1 MQEQKFNI
9 ENVKSQCPGA
19 AGNIVVILC
28 GFLITYA
35 FFLFSSC
42 SVSAAENE
50 EKLIIGTRQSPPFV
64 IKKNDGSWEGISVA
78 LWDKIALENGFS
90 YEFREMELLDI
101 LKGVSDNEL
110 DAGVAAITVT
120 AEREEMLDF
129 SQPYYLSK
137 LAIAT
142 REAGVDWK
150 KILKGFFSY
159 GFFRIVVLLALVLL
173 LSGFLVWFFE
183 RRKNPEHFGGSP
195 ARGIGSGFWWAAVTM
210 TTVGYGDKSPRT
222 PAGRVVALVWMFA
235 SLVMISGFTA
245 AITTALTVGSLGVSV
260 TSPRDLHAFKT
271 GTVEGSTSMQY
282 LNEEYIA
289 FQHFATIQ
297 DALQALQEGR
307 IEAVLYDEPIM
318 RYMIA
323 SGKFQG
329 IKIIEASFRYEYYA
343 VALPPDSPR
352 TEDVNRSLLQYL
364 ESENWRSVQFRFL
377 DVVP

>member
-1 MQEQKFNI
+1 MPKQNFNVQKA
-9 ENVKSQCPGA
+9 ESQCLRA
-19 AGNIVVILC
+19 AGTIGAIFCSLC
-28 GFLITYA
+28 MMYVFV
-35 FFLFSSC
+35 LFSPC
-42 SVSAAENE
+42 FVSAAESG
-50 EKLIIGTRQSPPFV
+50 EKLIIGTKRSPPFV
-64 IKKNDGSWEGISVA
+64 MKKSDGSWEGISVA
-78 LWDKIALENGFS
+78 LWEKIALENGFS
-90 YEFREMELLDI
+90 YEFREMELSDI
-101 LKGVSDNEL
+101 LKGVADNEL

-120 AEREEMLDF
+120 AEREETLDF
-129 SQPYYLSK
+129 SQPYYLSG

-142 REAGVDWK
+142 RDEGVDWN

-159 GFFRIVVLLALVLL
+159 GFFRIVMLLSLVLL

-195 ARGIGSGFWWAAVTM
+195 THGIGSGFWWAAVTM
-210 TTVGYGDKSPRT
+210 TTVGYGDKSPKT

-260 TSPRDLHAFKT
+260 NNPRDLHAVKT

-282 LNEEYIA
+282 LNEEYIT

-307 IEAVLYDEPIM
+307 VEAVLYDEPIM

-329 IKIIEASFRYEYYA
+329 IKIIETSFRYAYYA

-352 TEDVNRSLLQYL
+352 TEEVNRSLLHYL
-364 ESENWRSVQFRFL
+364 ESENWRSVQFRYL
-377 DVVP
+377 NVVP

>member
-1 MQEQKFNI
+1 MPKQKFNVQKA
-9 ENVKSQCPGA
+9 ERPCLMA
-19 AGNIVVILC
+19 AGNGVAVIC
-28 GFLITYA
+28 GLFLMHL
-35 FFLFSSC
+35 FFLFSPC
-42 SVSAAENE
+42 PVSAAEKG
-50 EKLIIGTRQSPPFV
+50 EKLIIGTKHSPPFV
-64 IKKNDGSWEGISVA
+64 MKKSDGSWEGISVA

-90 YEFREMELLDI
+90 YEFREMELSDI
-101 LKGVSDNEL
+101 LKGVADNEL

-120 AEREEMLDF
+120 AEREETLDF
-129 SQPYYLSK
+129 SQPYYLSRFG
-137 LAIAT
+137 IAT
-142 REAGVDWK
+142 LEEGVDWK
-150 KILKGFFSY
+150 NILKVFFSY
-159 GFFRIVVLLALVLL
+159 GFFRIVVLLSLVLL
-173 LSGFLVWFFE
+173 LSGFLVWLFE

-195 ARGIGSGFWWAAVTM
+195 THGIGSGFWWAAVTM
-210 TTVGYGDKSPRT
+210 TTVGYGDKSPKT

-245 AITTALTVGSLGVSV
+245 AITTTLTVGSLGVSV
-260 TSPRDLHAFKT
+260 TNPRDLHAVKT

-297 DALQALQEGR
+297 DALQALQER
-307 IEAVLYDEPIM
+307 RVEAVLYDEPIM

-329 IKIIEASFRYEYYA
+329 IKVIETSFRYEYYA

-352 TEDVNRSLLQYL
+352 TEDINRSLLHYL
-364 ESENWRSVQFRFL
+364 ESENWRSVQFRYL